1 MYIRIQISIYVS
13 TYICMYTY
21 IYLYINI
28 DTCIDVRIHTYLYV
42 HTWKHIYINVYTHI
56 RFCWRWGKSLPEWI
70 STIIMTYVDDIY
82 WWCKCIFMTYSA
94 DMYVDIAGF
103 YIVKTTRRLK
113 LMPHSCGDIYLWHI
127 PRVYILIT
135 YSWVLR
141 DEMVS
146 RIKYWCHVAA
156 GVYSNGVFRELIYWL
171 IYSWNRWYW

>member
-1 MYIRIQISIYVS
+1 MRVGTWCTDKYADKYADMYIRIQISIYAS
-13 TYICMYTY
+13 TYLCMYTY

-42 HTWKHIYINVYTHI
+42 HTCKHICINVYTHI

-135 YSWVLR
+135 YSWVLLR
-141 DEMVS
+141 
-146 RIKYWCHVAA
+146 W
-156 GVYSNGVFRELIYWL
+156 NGQQDHILMPRGCGCI
-171 IYSWNRWYW
+171 NQ